1 MVGPMA
7 SPSSPSVRLTALL
20 VPTMTM
26 KANGRYSHQG
36 KTGLKVRTLMKGMD
50 RRVSSSRCG
59 CSSPPLQSTKST
71 AITPRKISVCQKS
84 FLRPARPFE
93 LRLVSF
99 SQSSA
104 NPIRP

>member
-7 SPSSPSVRLTALL
+7 SPSRPSVRLTALL

-36 KTGLKVRTLMKGMD
+36 RTGLKVRTLMNGID
-50 RRVSSSRCG
+50 RRVSRSSRG
-59 CSSPPLQSTKST
+59 WSSPPFQSTNST
-71 AITPRKISVCQKS
+71 AITETKITVCQSS

-93 LRLVSF
+93 FRLVSF
-99 SQSSA
+99 SQSSE